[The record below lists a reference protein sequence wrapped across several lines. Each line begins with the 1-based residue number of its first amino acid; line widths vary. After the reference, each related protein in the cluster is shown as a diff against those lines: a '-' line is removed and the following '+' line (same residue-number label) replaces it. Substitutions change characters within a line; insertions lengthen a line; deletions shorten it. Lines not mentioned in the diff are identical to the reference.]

1 MKSEQE
7 RIKRLLRDELDKDTE
22 KIIEEVEVDE
32 SLKNLV
38 LPEDMDAGL
47 QAKIKQYE
55 ANQAVYENLSDGDK
69 EALRL
74 GREQQI
80 LRAKDGS
87 DDDDGNGGGSGN
99 GVASGTKENSDEKKV
114 VKFSKRR
121 RMAFGLV
128 AIVAVLVMGFG
139 MTSIGG
145 KPFIPQ
151 LFEQM
156 LAGRENVNIDT
167 DNEDKLISD
176 EIEEDE
182 AYQKIKNEFGF
193 DAVELWYLP
202 EGTEFIESVV
212 DLDIQEAHL
221 LFEYNKNIIEYRILI
236 NYTNKS
242 FGYDMEDVLV
252 EEYTIWVSETP
263 VAIKQYK
270 IVGNDVNQF
279 MAQFYYK
286 NANYVLRG
294 QLDKAE
300 FEKIL
305 NNLKFF

>member
-7 RIKRLLRDELDKDTE
+7 RIKKLLRDELDKDTE
-22 KIIEEVEVDE
+22 KIIEEVEADE
-32 SLKNLV
+32 SLKNLA

-99 GVASGTKENSDEKKV
+99 GAGSGTEENSDERKV

-145 KPFIPQ
+145 KPFLTEMVQRLIG
-151 LFEQM
+151 
-156 LAGRENVNIDT
+156 GRRSTYIEPKDEKIFIDEKSS
-167 DNEDKLISD
+167 EDT
-176 EIEEDE
+176 
-182 AYQKIKNEFGF
+182 AYQSIKDEFGF
-193 DAVELWYLP
+193 DAVELKELPNGTSFLEYLID
-202 EGTEFIESVV
+202 T
-212 DLDIQEAHL
+212 QMKEAYL
-221 LFEYNKNIIEYRILI
+221 LYDYQGNVIEYRVLA
-236 NYTNKS
+236 NYQSKS
-242 FGYDMEDVLV
+242 FGYDVEDQILNR
-252 EEYTIWVSETP
+252 YTITVRSIDIEVTH
-263 VAIKQYK
+263 YK
-270 IVGNDVNQF
+270 IKESNQEQYT
-279 MAQFYYK
+279 AQFKY
-286 NANYVLRG
+286 NNINYVLRAS
-294 QLDKAE
+294 LD
-300 FEKIL
+300 EKNFNNIL
-305 NNLKFF
+305 KNLNFF